1 MSRHRHRFEAYLDK
15 VFGFSDLVSAL
26 PEGRQFPQHAWKKV
40 LDAVFLGAAM
50 QIPSLLQ
57 IEAECHHGALAKRI
71 GPVSDDT
78 LAYSLERQSP
88 QPLFALSCEIARRLK
103 RNGVLHS
110 DWSRGW
116 VVGAVDGIEICSSFA
131 RCCDA
136 CMARE
141 VQHKVN
147 GEMKT
152 EIQYYHR
159 IVVVVLVSTD
169 FPIPLGVRFQ
179 KQGETEVAC
188 ALALLQDLVGH
199 LGRRFLDVLVGDA
212 LYLQAPFVQEVERLG
227 LVWAFTLKENQPE
240 LLHEA
245 ERCTQASPTGVHQEP
260 DREIRYWHLPE
271 LDWPVADRRI
281 RVVKTFRIEQQRRVT
296 VREKDAPRTKTKSA
310 IAQPSTNF
318 YATNFELGSISP
330 LFIHQLSRSRWR
342 IDAEVFQTITTDCHL
357 KHPAVHQT
365 TAIRMVKQFLPHLKT
380 KSEAAITNVSSG
392 LAFVPLPISPV
403 YCATKAGLHSFTES
417 LRVQLKNT
425 TVKVFEL
432 APPATQTELLGDFN
446 SEDMKGVSI
455 MKVEDMV
462 KVAVKGMQTD
472 RFEIRPGQANQLKMM
487 SRVAPGF
494 ILKQMSRSVDRML
507 RTQN

>member
-1 MSRHRHRFEAYLDK
+1 LSRHRHRFEAYLDK
-15 VFGFSDLVSAL
+15 VFGFSDLVRAL

-40 LDAVFLGAAM
+40 FDAVFLGAAM

-78 LAYSLERQSP
+78 LGYSLERQSP
-88 QPLFALSCEIARRLK
+88 EPVFALSCEIARRLK

-136 CMARE
+136 CMERE

-159 IVVVVLVSTD
+159 IVVVVLVSSD
-169 FPIPLGVRFQ
+169 FPIPVGVRFQ
-179 KQGETEVAC
+179 KNGETEVAC
-188 ALALLQDLVGH
+188 ALALLQDLVGQ

-245 ERCTQASPTGVHQEP
+245 ERCTQASPPGVHEEP
-260 DREIRYWHLPE
+260 GREIRYWHLPE
-271 LDWPVADRRI
+271 VDWPVADRRV
-281 RVVKTFRIEQQRRVT
+281 RVLKTFRLEQQRRVT
-296 VREKDAPRTKTKSA
+296 VREKDAPRTKAKSA
-310 IAQPSTNF
+310 IAQSSTNF

-342 IDAEVFQTITTDCHL
+342 IDTEVFQTITTDCHL

-365 TAIRMVKQFLPHLKT
+365 TALVVLTMIRFLAYTL
-380 KSEAAITNVSSG
+380 
-392 LAFVPLPISPV
+392 
-403 YCATKAGLHSFTES
+403 S
-417 LRVQLKNT
+417 L
-425 TVKVFEL
+425 VFYHRQVRSHARRKCDTFHEL
-432 APPATQTELLGDFN
+432 AKRLAYWFLVPSPNTG
-446 SEDMKGVSI
+446 
-455 MKVEDMV
+455 
-462 KVAVKGMQTD
+462 
-472 RFEIRPGQANQLKMM
+472 
-487 SRVAPGF
+487 
-494 ILKQMSRSVDRML
+494 
-507 RTQN
+507 